1 MPTATTNSDTCA
13 RLLAAAVEVFGEVG
27 YREAT
32 LRAICQRAGAN
43 SAAVNYHFR
52 DKQHLYLA
60 VIEHAIEAAQVHP
73 PRAEAEQ
80 CTGAED
86 RLRDS
91 IQGMLAHL
99 LGQGPTSCLMKLV
112 AWELAEP
119 TAGLDL
125 VIKKA
130 IAPFDAE
137 LGAIVRELAG
147 PSITPEQVEDCVSS
161 IVAQCHY
168 YHQARAVVFRVRRY
182 SSYSPA
188 TIEHLADH
196 ITQFSLAG
204 IRAMAQG

>member
-1 MPTATTNSDTCA
+1 MPPTTTNQDTCE
-13 RLLAAAVEVFGEVG
+13 RLLAAAIEVFTAVG

-43 SAAVNYHFR
+43 SAAVNYHFH

-60 VIEHAIEAAQVHP
+60 VIEQAIEAAQVHSP
-73 PRAEAEQ
+73 LVEDNLS
-80 CTGAED
+80 TGPED
-86 RLRDS
+86 RLRVS
-91 IQGMLAHL
+91 IQGILTHL
-99 LGQGPTSCLMKLV
+99 LSPGPTNCLMKLV

-147 PSITPEQVEDCVSS
+147 PSITAEEVEDCVSS
-161 IVAQCHY
+161 IVA
-168 YHQARAVVFRVRRY
+168 
-182 SSYSPA
+182 
-188 TIEHLADH
+188 
-196 ITQFSLAG
+196 
-204 IRAMAQG
+204 